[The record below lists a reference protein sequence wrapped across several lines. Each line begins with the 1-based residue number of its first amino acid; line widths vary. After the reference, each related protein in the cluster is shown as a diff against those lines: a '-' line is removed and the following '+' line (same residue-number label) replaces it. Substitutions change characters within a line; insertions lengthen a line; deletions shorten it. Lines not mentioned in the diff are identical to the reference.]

1 VCIAIDHTSIRF
13 GRLEVT
19 ADVSLEVPSGDFVTI
34 VGPSGCGKSTLLNA
48 VAGLLEDPASEVK
61 GAISIDGARPGTGSR
76 LGYVFQRDTLLPWAT
91 LLANVQ
97 VGMIIRGIHK
107 AERLRRARELMKTV
121 GLDGF
126 EGYYPHQ
133 VSGGMRQRAQLI
145 RSLAYEPEA
154 VLSLFAFV
162 HDPIARLAGSPWKAV
177 VSTYDREIFSL
188 LVRSALKD
196 QVKTVA
202 DLKGKNV
209 GVTGPGSG
217 SWAIANVY
225 LKRAGLTPD
234 KDVSLVN
241 LGGDTAVIYTALQSG
256 KVDAISSWEPI
267 TSRVIETGA
276 GFPLVPIWEAAQH
289 KEWVGSDHALG
300 FALMTREDVI
310 QSKADLVKRM
320 VAAHKKALELI
331 KASSADTLAGVILGN
346 PKAAE
351 QFQGLDRATVVKLID
366 RIKTGYGTGCLSKSG
381 FDVEVN
387 LAVTYQLVK
396 QPITFNE
403 FADTQFAGECS

>member
-1 VCIAIDHTSIRF
+1 MVGTFTRALTIATV
-13 GRLEVT
+13 LPLLV
-19 ADVSLEVPSGDFVTI
+19 AAC
-34 VGPSGCGKSTLLNA
+34 GPSGT
-48 VAGLLEDPASEVK
+48 AGPSGTVPASATARAPKDQLKLPSVVSTELNLASLVAYAK
-61 GAISIDGARPGTGSR
+61 DFFGEQNIDVTDFVLGTSG
-76 LGYVFQRDTLLPWAT
+76 TL
-91 LLANVQ
+91 
-97 VGMIIRGIHK
+97 
-107 AERLRRARELMKTV
+107 RA
-121 GLDGF
+121 
-126 EGYYPHQ
+126 
-133 VSGGMRQRAQLI
+133 
-145 RSLAYEPEA
+145 A
-154 VLSLFAFV
+154 VIAKEYDFGLFAFV

-177 VSTYDREIFSL
+177 VATYDREIFSL
-188 LVRSALKD
+188 LVRGQLKD

-209 GVTGPGSG
+209 GITGPGSG
-217 SWAIANVY
+217 SWAMANVY

-234 KDVSLVN
+234 KDVSLVS

-276 GFPLVPIWEAAQH
+276 GFPLVSIWDPVQH

-310 QSKADLVKRM
+310 QAKPDLVRRM
-320 VAAHKKALELI
+320 VAAHKKALDFI
-331 KASSADTLAGVILGN
+331 RSSNADTLAGLILGN
-346 PKAAE
+346 AKTAE

-366 RIKTGYGTGCLSKSG
+366 RIKSGYGTGCLSKSG
-381 FDVEVN
+381 FDVEMN

-403 FADTQFAGECS
+403 FADTQFAGDCP